1 MIEGSNL
8 IQETLVPHAGFVKAV
23 NKIEQSFKYAKNSA
37 DPICIALI
45 GESRTGKTTVL
56 DVCLARHP
64 VTRCDEGLTTPILSV
79 RTPSKPTV
87 KGLVEVMLEAMGDEQ
102 FYTGTENAKTSRL
115 RKLMRSS
122 GTRMVMIDEFQHF
135 FDKGSRKV
143 MHHVADWLKILVEE
157 ANVVLVVS
165 GLPSCQA
172 VLEQNEQLM
181 GRFSAPIYMPRFD
194 WQSDELRHEFIAIL
208 GAFNE
213 SLQEH
218 YDLPC
223 LNNQNMAF
231 RFYCATGGL
240 FGYLVKILNSS
251 VVNAI
256 EQETRVITLGDIA
269 AAHLESIYN
278 KAFCSA
284 EVAPFHPDFNVQ
296 PTINI
301 LQKVKQIGSA
311 NNGIPLAGSGELKAK
326 VRV

>member
-1 MIEGSNL
+1 MNEDASL
-8 IQETLVPHAGFVKAV
+8 IQETLVPHNGFIKAV
-23 NKIEQSFKYAKNSA
+23 DKIEQCFKYAENSA

-56 DVCLARHP
+56 DACIERHP
-64 VTRCDEGLTTPILSV
+64 VTRCDDGLTTPILSV
-79 RTPSKPTV
+79 KTPSKPTV

-102 FYTGTENAKTSRL
+102 FCTGTENAKTSRL
-115 RKLMRSS
+115 RKLMRDS

-143 MHHVADWLKILVEE
+143 MHHVADWLKILVDETKV
-157 ANVVLVVS
+157 ALVVS

-172 VLEQNEQLM
+172 VLEQNEQLV
-181 GRFSAPIYMPRFD
+181 GRFSAPIHMPRFD
-194 WQSDELRHEFIAIL
+194 WQNDALRNEFIAIL

-240 FGYLVKILNSS
+240 FGYLVKILNSA
-251 VVNAI
+251 VVEAI
-256 EQETRVITLGDIA
+256 EQKTSMITLGDLA
-269 AAHLESIYN
+269 AAHLESTFN
-278 KAFCSA
+278 KEFISA
-284 EVAPFHPDFNVQ
+284 EIAPFLPDFNVQ
-296 PTINI
+296 PTIKI
-301 LQKVKQIGSA
+301 LQKVSQIGSA
-311 NNGIPLAGSGELKAK
+311 NDGIPLAGSGKRK
-326 VRV
+326 TNVRA